1 MDFSEFLV
9 KSFIEE
15 NDSSFKVKEIQSIIV
30 EDGLVTVKLTGLR
43 NDFRDDSDHQ
53 IDILDLMGFVLNE
66 SKKG

>member
-9 KSFIEE
+9 KSFIET
-15 NDSSFKVKEIQSIIV
+15 NDSSFKVKEIKSINV

>member
-15 NDSSFKVKEIQSIIV
+15 NDSSFKVKEIKSIHV

-43 NDFRDDSDHQ
+43 NDFRDDADHE
-53 IDILDLMGFVLNE
+53 IDILDLMGFVLKE